1 MSSAPNPV
9 NGFRK
14 AAAAYTVGRFGLF
27 LLAALL
33 VWSGTGALGHQLN
46 GLPLLLT
53 ALVLSAVGSIFLFA
67 RQRQQLAEALAA
79 KREAKTE
86 EIARRRARLE
96 NDA

>member
-1 MSSAPNPV
+1 MTSV
-9 NGFRK
+9 RK
-14 AAAAYTVGRFGLF
+14 AVLTYSFGRFGLF
-27 LLAALL
+27 LLVALL

-46 GLPLLLT
+46 GLPLLLA

-67 RQRQQLAEALAA
+67 GQRQKLAA
-79 KREAKTE
+79 ALVARREAKTE